1 MGRSQVDGS
10 DVPQTGR
17 MRVRLD
23 LLLDCPA
30 DAAWEAVH
38 SPAVFRAV
46 SGPFTTADSLEP
58 GGFPDR
64 WAGTEHRVRLRMLGL
79 LPMGS
84 QLIRLRDE
92 TLPDGTRVVHDEGG
106 PLTGAMRV
114 VTTWHHR
121 MVISAEPSG
130 SNPGGAGTTDNG
142 SAGTAPAIALAR
154 TRFRDTLEVGAG
166 VLTPVAWLGFWVFW
180 QLRARQLRRL
190 APGWAAQFGGV
201 A

>member
-1 MGRSQVDGS
+1 
-10 DVPQTGR
+10 

-58 GGFPDR
+58 GGFPER
-64 WAGTEHRVRLRMLGL
+64 WSGGDHRVRLRLLGM

-114 VTTWHHR
+114 VSTWHHR
-121 MVISAEPSG
+121 MAISAEPS
-130 SNPGGAGTTDNG
+130 AAD
-142 SAGTAPAIALAR
+142 AR

-166 VLTPVAWLGFWVFW
+166 ILTPVAWLGFWFFW
-180 QLRARQLRRL
+180 RLRARQLRRL
-190 APGWAAQFGGV
+190 APSWAAQFGGAGPV
-201 A
+201 SSSAPDGDSTGGAA

>member
-1 MGRSQVDGS
+1 
-10 DVPQTGR
+10 
-17 MRVRLD
+17 MRVRLN
-23 LLLDCPA
+23 LLLDCPT

-46 SGPFTTADSLEP
+46 SGPFTTAESLEP
-58 GGFPDR
+58 GGFPER
-64 WAGTEHRVRLRMLGL
+64 WAHVDHRVRLRMLDV

-84 QLIRLRDE
+84 QLISLRDE

-121 MVISAEPSG
+121 MAISAEPAGSG
-130 SNPGGAGTTDNG
+130 NARPGAARSGA
-142 SAGTAPAIALAR
+142 APPHAR
-154 TRFRDTLEVGAG
+154 TRFHDTLEVGAG
-166 VLTPVAWLGFWVFW
+166 VLTPLAWLGFWVFW

-190 APGWAAQFGGV
+190 APGWLAQFGGTNSEGG
-201 A
+201 AA

>member
-1 MGRSQVDGS
+1 
-10 DVPQTGR
+10 
-17 MRVRLD
+17 MRVHLN

-58 GGFPDR
+58 GGFPQR
-64 WAGTEHRVRLRMLGL
+64 WAGATHRVRLRLLGV

-84 QLIRLRDE
+84 QLISLRDE
-92 TLPDGTRVVHDEGG
+92 ILVDGTRIVHDEGG
-106 PLTGAMRV
+106 PLTGAMRI

-121 MVISAEPSG
+121 MAIRA
-130 SNPGGAGTTDNG
+130 A
-142 SAGTAPAIALAR
+142 SAGSGATGSGVTELNAARPVAAAPPER
-154 TRFRDTLEVGAG
+154 TQFRDTLEVGAG
-166 VLTPVAWLGFWVFW
+166 VLTPLAWLGFWVFW

-190 APGWAAQFGGV
+190 APGWAKQFGG
-201 A
+201 AGSPESPDITA